1 MSKGEKTAMATKKGS
16 KAVVRSTVQIMK
28 EKTAARS
35 KQIKKANANLKKAV
49 AAKAEK
55 SAPKKGVTAR
65 LIAQVAAAP
74 KAYAP
79 EALKHFKEMI
89 LAKRKETVE
98 ELDSLKESMMDV
110 TTGEYISESSNYSLH
125 MEQGTDAM
133 EREKTFLFA
142 SRGSKFVNQLDDAL
156 ARIDA
161 RTYGV
166 CKTCGLLVPKER
178 LDAVPTAQTCAEYK
192 NTGLPCEK
200 GRIALA
206 KKKAGK

>member
-1 MSKGEKTAMATKKGS
+1 MATKKGS
-16 KAVVRSTVQIMK
+16 KAVVKSTVQIMK
-28 EKTAARS
+28 EKTATRARQAR
-35 KQIKKANANLKKAV
+35 KLGAGAKKGA

-55 SAPKKGVTAR
+55 SPAKKGVSAR

-74 KAYAP
+74 KAYA
-79 EALKHFKEMI
+79 ADDLKYFREMI

-156 ARIDA
+156 ARIEA
-161 RTYGV
+161 KTYGV

-178 LDAVPTAQTCAEYK
+178 LEAVPTAQTCAEYK

>member
-1 MSKGEKTAMATKKGS
+1 MATKKGS

-192 NTGLPCEK
+192 NTGLPCDK

>member
-1 MSKGEKTAMATKKGS
+1 MAAKKGS
-16 KAVVRSTVQIMK
+16 KAVVKSTVQIMK
-28 EKTAARS
+28 EKTAARARQARKTS
-35 KQIKKANANLKKAV
+35 VSPKKAS

-55 SAPKKGVTAR
+55 SPVKKGVSAR

-74 KAYAP
+74 KAYAV
-79 EALKHFKEMI
+79 EDLKYFREMI

-156 ARIDA
+156 ARIEA
-161 RTYGV
+161 KTYGV

-178 LDAVPTAQTCAEYK
+178 LEAVPTAQTCAEYK

>member
-1 MSKGEKTAMATKKGS
+1 MATKKGS
-16 KAVVRSTVQIMK
+16 KAVVKSTVQIMR
-28 EKTAARS
+28 EKAASRV
-35 KQIKKANANLKKAV
+35 KQTRKANANLKKA
-49 AAKAEK
+49 AAARAEK
-55 SAPKKGVTAR
+55 AGPKKGATAR

-74 KAYAP
+74 KVYSP
-79 EALKHFKEMI
+79 EDLKRFREMI
-89 LAKRKETVE
+89 LAKRKETIE

-161 RTYGV
+161 RTYGI

-178 LDAVPTAQTCAEYK
+178 LQAVPTAQTCAEYK
-192 NTGLPCEK
+192 NTGLPCDK
-200 GRIALA
+200 GRIALS

>member
-1 MSKGEKTAMATKKGS
+1 MATKKGS
-16 KAVVRSTVQIMK
+16 KAVVKSTVQIMK
-28 EKTAARS
+28 AKTAARA
-35 KQIKKANANLKKAV
+35 KQIKKASANLKKAG

-55 SAPKKGVTAR
+55 SHARKGVTAR

-74 KAYAP
+74 KAYSADD
-79 EALKHFKEMI
+79 LKHFKEMI
-89 LAKRKETVE
+89 LAKRRETVE

-161 RTYGV
+161 KTYGV

-178 LDAVPTAQTCAEYK
+178 LEAVPTAQTCAEYK
-192 NTGLPCEK
+192 NTGLPCER